1 MEAVRFFKTKLGRCV
16 IINYKIKQWTAKK
29 GRIIASRY
37 KRCMAKKK
45 TGITIAIQTDP
56 PTPDEFKSLGL
67 QLERMQTINPETDD
81 FVNNSYVQFKPKK
94 VGFQKHSTNTKLLL

>member
-29 GRIIASRY
+29 GRIILSRY

-45 TGITIAIQTDP
+45 TGITIAIQTDA

-81 FVNNSYVQFKPKK
+81 VNNSYVQFKPKK
-94 VGFQKHSTNTKLLL
+94 VGFQKQNTSSKLLL